1 MRLYGP
7 SARANR
13 AVPLV
18 STLLLGIALLTGC
31 GGATTT
37 PEAGSSSAS
46 EAGETVTVAHEFG
59 ETKVPSDPKRVVTA
73 GWTDQDFVLS
83 LGVVPVGSRGGYFD
97 DYDDFPWVK
106 QETDGKGVP
115 AIDGDSIN
123 FEGIAAAKPD
133 LIFAINET
141 IDQKT
146 YDRLSQIAPTIVQ
159 SADYPDEETPWNVQ
173 LLTTG
178 RALGR
183 EDQARTLV
191 DRVTAKIDEA
201 KAAHPEFAGKKLV
214 SDFTSEANAH
224 YVIGKGDPRNAL
236 FDALGFA
243 AQDTI
248 GDVSE
253 EKLNLL
259 DGDVLFVNGLS
270 KDQMADIPAFQRLSV
285 VRDGRTL
292 YAASDSTLSGALA
305 FSGPNAMLYSLNLL
319 VPQLSNALTGK
330 PVEDLSNA

>member
-1 MRLYGP
+1 MRLFGP
-7 SARANR
+7 SARANG
-13 AVPLV
+13 AVSLA

-31 GGATTT
+31 GGSTTT
-37 PEAGSSSAS
+37 PEAGSSNAS
-46 EAGETVTVAHEFG
+46 EAGETVTITHRFG
-59 ETKVPSDPKRVVTA
+59 ETKVPADPTRVVTA

-97 DYDDFPWVK
+97 NYDDFPWVK

-146 YDRLSQIAPTIVQ
+146 YDRLSQIAPTVVQ

-178 RALGR
+178 KALGR
-183 EDQARTLV
+183 EGRAQTLV
-191 DRVTAKIDEA
+191 DQVNAKIDEA
-201 KAAHPEFAGKKLV
+201 KTAHPEFAGKKLV

-270 KDQMADIPAFQRLSV
+270 KEQMADIPAFQRLSV
-285 VRDGRTL
+285 VREGRTL
-292 YAASDSTLSGALA
+292 YAGSDSALSGALA
-305 FSGPNAMLYSLNLL
+305 FSGPNAMLYALNLL

-330 PVEDLSNA
+330 PVEDLSDA